1 MSRGLRISRS
11 QVMRSMSTGISF
23 GVLLALL
30 GGTACTTLQSLEVC
44 GEGLQ
49 LHACLSYGYLVGEER
64 IGEPEAEWG
73 RLASW
78 REGEALQ
85 LETAE
90 PRLGQREVFLWL
102 IIRAQGQDKA
112 MELHG
117 HLLSVCWVCTEA
129 SWIELK
135 SSLRKPHP
143 VPRLG
148 PALSGPPADCGSG
161 RAAR

>member
-1 MSRGLRISRS
+1 
-11 QVMRSMSTGISF
+11 MSTGMASGCF
-23 GVLLALL
+23 LRCSGA
-30 GGTACTTLQSLEVC
+30 ACTTLQSLEVC

-64 IGEPEAEWG
+64 IGESKADGG
-73 RLASW
+73 RLAS
-78 REGEALQ
+78 RGEGEALQ
-85 LETAE
+85 PETAE

-102 IIRAQGQDKA
+102 TIRAQGQDKA

-135 SSLRKPHP
+135 SSLRKPSSSP
-143 VPRLG
+143 KARPCAKRSSSRL
-148 PALSGPPADCGSG
+148 
-161 RAAR
+161 R

>member
-1 MSRGLRISRS
+1 MSRGLRISRD
-11 QVMRSMSTGISF
+11 SF

-30 GGTACTTLQSLEVC
+30 GGTTRATLQSLEVC

-64 IGEPEAEWG
+64 IGESEADGG
-73 RLASW
+73 RLAS
-78 REGEALQ
+78 RGDGKALQ
-85 LETAE
+85 PETAE

-117 HLLSVCWVCTEA
+117 HLLSVCWVCTDA

-135 SSLRKPHP
+135 SSLRKPSSSP
-143 VPRLG
+143 KTRPCAKRSSSRL
-148 PALSGPPADCGSG
+148 
-161 RAAR
+161 R